1 MKKRLG
7 GTGELEIHLR
17 SSQVPPIKTALF
29 RFGKLLT
36 MKLGSTKVIPLC
48 ILFFV
53 YFASVTNRFNS
64 SQTNKKDHKF
74 LSTFLKNLFG
84 FFMENSNAFGTT
96 HRLLFS
102 RQAG

>member
-1 MKKRLG
+1 MKMKKRLG

-17 SSQVPPIKTALF
+17 SSQQVPPIKTALF

-36 MKLGSTKVIPLC
+36 IKLGSTKVIPLC

-74 LSTFLKNLFG
+74 LSTFLKN
-84 FFMENSNAFGTT
+84 
-96 HRLLFS
+96 
-102 RQAG
+102 